1 MKELENCR
9 KTLAACVSHVYDVV
23 FPAMEEADKAVTK
36 YGFASYMD
44 METSML
50 ETTKQAM
57 QMARKVKAMTTIVEE
72 REDMDELLEN
82 FGPLINEILP
92 SIQNALADSF
102 SVEDFDDSG
111 SDPTVSGLVRFIT
124 A

>member
-111 SDPTVSGLVRFIT
+111 SDPTVSGFVRFIT